1 MIDLVMSHGNVF
13 VWSAEDWLTLRR
25 EHRIVGATIGC
36 PHTLPRQEIMQG
48 LPLMILP
55 EEVTLLLENKIARL
69 VEYPS
74 LRQEPDDD
82 MRKVFE
88 NFRKKMFKEQET
100 ALKDGKKKLILGKID
115 SIIEG
120 KKRKSLGLK
129 TSKKSMKKTLDDATA
144 EAVKRVEID
153 RDALVAEQLSKCPN
167 LDPDDALVQIHTTYP
182 WDTDVKEV
190 EWNYPQ
196 TAQEKLRCEVYKDFW
211 KKGYYLTLG
220 EKFGGDYLA
229 YPGDPVMFHSQFIV
243 SCMDIDEEI
252 PILNLTGQCRV
263 ACHVRKTQVYAYF
276 SDDNKIAYQS
286 FQYDNSNMV

>member
-167 LDPDDALVQIHTTYP
+167 LDPDDALVQIHTS
-182 WDTDVKEV
+182 
-190 EWNYPQ
+190 
-196 TAQEKLRCEVYKDFW
+196 
-211 KKGYYLTLG
+211 
-220 EKFGGDYLA
+220 
-229 YPGDPVMFHSQFIV
+229 DPVMFHSQFIV